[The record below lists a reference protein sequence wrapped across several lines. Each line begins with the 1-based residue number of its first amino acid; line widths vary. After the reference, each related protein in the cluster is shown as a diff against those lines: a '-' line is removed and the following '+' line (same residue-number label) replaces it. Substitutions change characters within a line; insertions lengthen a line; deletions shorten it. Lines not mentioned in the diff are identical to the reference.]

1 MATLGANRQK
11 NHAVTNVF
19 FSAFLIPV
27 GISRCSAKV
36 LMQVAENCSFLIN
49 QNQILPDAE
58 FWCSIE
64 YLLHVN
70 MVLLAVLTV
79 CRSALLQRDEM
90 SFVFNVCAAFR
101 STVGKSCQCV
111 EKHFSSILKHL
122 LNIVNVFTMD
132 WVTLQMRLKPLSTR
146 CNALSMHLKCM
157 ENALQRYFVKPGFP
171 KWGHNYVPYNVNASN
186 DFHLLA
192 PPLLLVQG
200 AKLLYTW
207 CNTRHILSGVIFP

>member
-1 MATLGANRQK
+1 MTENLGGKPPK
-11 NHAVTNVF
+11 NSRRNQCF

-27 GISRCSAKV
+27 GIGCCSAKV
-36 LMQVAENCSFLIN
+36 SMPVMENCSLFTK

-58 FWCSIE
+58 FWCSVE

-70 MVLLAVLTV
+70 IAIGCVDSVGQLCLQQGETSFFFSV
-79 CRSALLQRDEM
+79 CT
-90 SFVFNVCAAFR
+90 AFG

-146 CNALSMHLKCM
+146 CNALSTHWKCI
-157 ENALQRYFVKPGFP
+157 ENAFQRYFVKPSFP
-171 KWGHNYVPYNVNASN
+171 IIVKSKICTWETNVVSVK
-186 DFHLLA
+186 DLA
-192 PPLLLVQG
+192 KV
-200 AKLLYTW
+200 
-207 CNTRHILSGVIFP
+207 